1 MLIKLKKD
9 TKLDCYY
16 KGYIKTELYKKDTI
30 FNAVFDG
37 SLYNVEIENGPTICI
52 LEEDVLELTKQ

>member
-30 FNAVFDG
+30 FNAEFDG
-37 SLYNVEIENGPTICI
+37 SLYNVEIKNGPTICI
-52 LEEDVLELTKQ
+52 LEKDIVRIKK